1 MTHPSRTLAA
11 STVYPTSSAPSL
23 ANAQLSLTE
32 LMAQIDWQWGKVIR
46 VTGSGTK
53 TLTGTKSQTL
63 GLDGN
68 TLVIVESMSGHD
80 HFLIVYGQ

>member
-46 VTGSGTK
+46 VIGSGTK
-53 TLTGTKSQTL
+53 TLTGTDSDPL

-68 TLVIVESMSGHD
+68 KIGRASCRERV
-80 HFLIVYGQ
+80 